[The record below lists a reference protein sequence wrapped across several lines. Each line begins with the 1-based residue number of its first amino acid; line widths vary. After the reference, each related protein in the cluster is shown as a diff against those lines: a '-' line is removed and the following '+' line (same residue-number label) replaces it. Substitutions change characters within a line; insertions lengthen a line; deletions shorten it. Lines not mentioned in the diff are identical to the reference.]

1 MVYPAYLPWA
11 DVDKIPYTVCGPY
24 LKELFEKTFIDGLHN
39 PNRRPHAGEW
49 EYALKKT
56 VDLMQPCGNSECEQK
71 WFVFDNSTNPECP
84 FCR

>member
-49 EYALKKT
+49 DDALKKT